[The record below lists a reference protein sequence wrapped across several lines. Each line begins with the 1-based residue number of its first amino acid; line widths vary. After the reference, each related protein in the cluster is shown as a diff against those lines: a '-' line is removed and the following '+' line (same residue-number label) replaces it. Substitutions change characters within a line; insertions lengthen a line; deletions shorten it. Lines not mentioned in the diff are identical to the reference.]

1 MRTSTSTSTSAALA
15 ALALLAA
22 CDTGL
27 GAGGGGGQSEPATL
41 DRHSREQETCS
52 RSADC
57 AGDLRCFDGVCR
69 RGNVSLLGDL
79 YTAVGDRAITA
90 GKVSD
95 AATAY
100 GEAIARYESE
110 KLEPPPA
117 LLCSHGNA
125 LAVEPG
131 ADGPKLERAARLL
144 HRCLGGAPPGSFL
157 RQRALGDLAGLMASG
172 LDPGLLARKEPA
184 DLYLTRKPTAAAAP
198 AAPAVPADGP
208 LDVRV
213 TVDSKSRARSVTRLT
228 EALQK
233 ADLRTALRPCW
244 KVYVEKTKKEAL
256 TVALPLQYGSAWDD
270 DETYLS
276 SWVKIAEERPPG
288 LPAPDP
294 ATAEATTCARGA
306 VGTLVQDEGKKLREE
321 TRWQAIATL
330 TVAPGKP

>member
-1 MRTSTSTSTSAALA
+1 MRTGTSAALA
-15 ALALLAA
+15 ALALIAA

-27 GAGGGGGQSEPATL
+27 GGGGASEGQPAAL

-69 RGNVSLLGDL
+69 RGDLSLLGDL
-79 YTAVGDRAITA
+79 YSAVGDRAITA
-90 GKVSD
+90 GKVAD

-110 KLEPPPA
+110 KLEPPAA

-125 LAVEPG
+125 LAIEPG

-144 HRCLGGAPPGSFL
+144 HRCLAGAPPGSFL
-157 RQRALGDLAGLMASG
+157 RQRALGELAGLMDRG
-172 LDPGLLARKEPA
+172 LDPSLLARKEPA
-184 DLYLTRKPTAAAAP
+184 DLYLTRKPAEPAP
-198 AAPAVPADGP
+198 PATPAVAADGP

-213 TVDSKSRARSVTRLT
+213 TVDSKSRARSVARLT

-233 ADLRTALRPCW
+233 ADLRAALRPCW
-244 KVYVEKTKKEAL
+244 KLYVEKTRKEAL

-276 SWVKIAEERPPG
+276 SWVKIAEEPPPG
-288 LPAPDP
+288 QPAPDA

-306 VGTLVQDEGKKLREE
+306 VGALVQDEGKKLREE

>member
-1 MRTSTSTSTSAALA
+1 MRTGTSAALA
-15 ALALLAA
+15 ALAMMAA
-22 CDTGL
+22 CDTGRL
-27 GAGGGGGQSEPATL
+27 GDGGGTSEPATL

-69 RGNVSLLGDL
+69 RGKVSLLGDL

-90 GKVSD
+90 GKVTD

-110 KLEPPPA
+110 KIEAPPA
-117 LLCSHGNA
+117 LLCSYGSA
-125 LAVEPG
+125 LISEPG

-144 HRCLGGAPPGSFL
+144 HRCLGGSPPGSFL
-157 RQRALGDLAGLMASG
+157 RQRALGDLAGLMDSG

-198 AAPAVPADGP
+198 AAPAAADGP
-208 LDVRV
+208 LEVRV
-213 TVDSKSRARSVTRLT
+213 TVDSKSRARSVAKLT

-276 SWVKIAEERPPG
+276 SWVKIAEALPPG

>member
-1 MRTSTSTSTSAALA
+1 MRTGTSAALA
-15 ALALLAA
+15 ALAMLAA
-22 CDTGL
+22 CDTGRL
-27 GAGGGGGQSEPATL
+27 GEGGGTSEPATL

-69 RGNVSLLGDL
+69 RGNLSLLGDL
-79 YTAVGDRAITA
+79 YTAVGDRALTA
-90 GKVSD
+90 GKVAD
-95 AATAY
+95 AAAAY
-100 GEAIARYESE
+100 GEAISRYESE

-117 LLCSHGNA
+117 LLCSHGSA
-125 LAVEPG
+125 LAGEPG

-144 HRCLGGAPPGSFL
+144 HRCLDGAPPGSFL
-157 RQRALGDLAGLMASG
+157 RQRALGDLAGLMDSG

-198 AAPAVPADGP
+198 AAPTEGAIE
-208 LDVRV
+208 VRV
-213 TVDSKSRARSVTRLT
+213 TVDSKSRARSVTKLT

-244 KVYVEKTKKEAL
+244 KAYVEKTHKEAL

-276 SWVKIAEERPPG
+276 SWVKISEQPAPG

-294 ATAEATTCARGA
+294 ATAEAITCARGA
-306 VGTLVQDEGKKLREE
+306 VGTLVQDEGKRLREE
-321 TRWQAIATL
+321 TRWQAIATV